1 MYVSRQEARSG
12 ERKRRSRRFKR
23 LMIWNGI
30 MLAAILVMAAVF
42 LTTGGGLGS
51 SGNSNTEAEASGQTA
66 GQQGIDPAGNAGQ
79 SGGEAEQNDPPG
91 KGPADDQQ
99 SVPPGQDKVVDGA
112 LSGNASTGDGSESSE
127 STADGESGTDSG
139 PALPAQDTSSPD
151 LEVSAPQVE
160 DDGTKV
166 RLAFVGDIL
175 LAASVE
181 KLMRNKGMDYPYQK
195 ALPYLQE
202 PDLTAANLENPIT
215 TRGVPAEDKQYVFK
229 GHPDLVPSLVDAGFD
244 VVSLANNH
252 TLDQG
257 VEGLLD
263 TIDHLRDA
271 GLPNMGGGRNDTEAF
286 APAVL
291 EAKGLSIAYF
301 GVTRVVPVGEWKAD
315 KNRAGVAES
324 YDSTRAVA
332 AIKRARA
339 EHDLIVVMVHWG
351 EEKKDFPV
359 DTQKRL
365 ARDYIDAGA
374 DLVIGSHPHVLQGFE
389 QYKGK
394 WIAYSLG
401 NFIFNMTNTL
411 KTRDTGV
418 LDAVCSR
425 SGHCELQLHPMKAEN
440 SQPAP
445 LEGEEAR
452 KLLKWVESISFNA
465 AIDENGRISAK

>member
-1 MYVSRQEARSG
+1 MYVSRKDSRSS
-12 ERKRRSRRFKR
+12 ERKRKSRRLKR
-23 LMIWNGI
+23 LIIWNGI
-30 MLAAILVMAAVF
+30 MLAVILVIAAVF
-42 LTTGGGLGS
+42 LISGGKLGS
-51 SGNSNTEAEASGQTA
+51 FGNDQPGLESAEESGQADEETR
-66 GQQGIDPAGNAGQ
+66 
-79 SGGEAEQNDPPG
+79 QNVPPG
-91 KGPADDQQ
+91 EEPADDQQ
-99 SVPPGQDKVVDGA
+99 SGTAAEGESLEGSAPD
-112 LSGNASTGDGSESSE
+112 NANSESGSDAGD
-127 STADGESGTDSG
+127 SIADEEAGADAEVV
-139 PALPAQDTSSPD
+139 LPAED
-151 LEVSAPQVE
+151 ARHPQLE
-160 DDGTKV
+160 DDGAKV

-181 KLMRNKGMDYPYQK
+181 KIMRTNGMGFPYEK

-229 GHPDLVPSLVDAGFD
+229 GHPDLVPSLVEAGID

-263 TIDHLRDA
+263 TIRHLREA
-271 GLPNMGGGRNDTEAF
+271 GLPSMGAGHNDTEAF
-286 APAVL
+286 EPAVL
-291 EAKGLSIAYF
+291 EAQGFSVAYF
-301 GVTRVVPVGEWKAD
+301 GLSRVVPDGKWKAD
-315 KNRAGVAES
+315 KDRAGVAES

-351 EEKKDFPV
+351 EETKDFPV

-401 NFIFNMTNTL
+401 NFIFNMTHTPR
-411 KTRDTGV
+411 TRDTGV

-425 SGHCELQLHPMKAEN
+425 SGSCELQLHPMKAEN

-445 LEGEEAR
+445 LAGEEAR
-452 KLLKWVESISFNA
+452 KLLKWVESISFDV
-465 AIDENGRISAK
+465 AIDKEGRISAK